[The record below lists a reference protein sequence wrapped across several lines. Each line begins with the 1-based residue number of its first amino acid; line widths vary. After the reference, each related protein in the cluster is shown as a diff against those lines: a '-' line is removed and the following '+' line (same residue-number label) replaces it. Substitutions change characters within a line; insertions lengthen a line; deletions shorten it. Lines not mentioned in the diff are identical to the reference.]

1 MMSAIKAGL
10 SYWALVFALG
20 FLLGTVR
27 NLWLAPMLG
36 DPTLAVLI
44 ELPFMLLG
52 SWYVARLLVDAL
64 ALDRQGQRVIMGLLA
79 FILLLGSEAAV
90 GHFLFAQSWR
100 QWLDGLFVL
109 PGVLGLFGQLLFA
122 LIPSLLPLPRRTVGD

>member
-1 MMSAIKAGL
+1 MMTAIKAGI

-27 NLWLAPMLG
+27 TVWLAPQLG
-36 DPTLAVLI
+36 DQTLAVLI
-44 ELPFMLLG
+44 ELPLMLLG
-52 SWYVARLLVDAL
+52 SWYVAQLLVEAFAVD
-64 ALDRQGQRVIMGLLA
+64 DQGQRVATGLLA

-90 GHFLFAQSWR
+90 GYLLLSRPLAEWFA
-100 QWLDGLFVL
+100 GLWVL

-122 LIPSLLPLPRRTVGD
+122 CIPALLPPPRPNKA